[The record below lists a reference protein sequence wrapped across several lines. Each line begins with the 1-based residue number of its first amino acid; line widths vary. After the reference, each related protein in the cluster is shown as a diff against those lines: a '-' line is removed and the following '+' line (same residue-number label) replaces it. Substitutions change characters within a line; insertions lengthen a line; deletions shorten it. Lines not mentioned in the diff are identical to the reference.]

1 MNLNNLSIRTK
12 LQCIVVIAVMI
23 LISIGVFNLNIQKS
37 TSYEQRK
44 ISIQN
49 NVDIARTLTEHYI
62 SLSSAV
68 GKQEA
73 KVRAIAAIRELSFD
87 QDKYF
92 WIASSD
98 QKIVMHPTQP
108 HYEGMSTS
116 TISDA
121 RGQPFM
127 QRLIALATNQGQGF
141 VQYYWKQASGD
152 ESEKITYVTYIPEW
166 NWIIGSGV
174 PLSDIDDDFKSAMF
188 KELIIDGIAALLL
201 ILLCGVI
208 ARNIVTPIE
217 ELVKNV
223 HLVADGDLSRNL
235 TTPRK
240 DEIGILSRELNRMMH
255 TLRDTISVAKESSNH
270 SSQLSA
276 SIAATSEE
284 TATCIHSQNEQLE
297 LLATAMSEMTSTIQD
312 IAENAERTSVTTEQS
327 QILAGDGSRSM
338 GYTLDNIATISDDI
352 TDTYELM
359 TSLKQGVA
367 DISNVVGVI
376 TEVSEQTNL
385 LALNAAIEA
394 ARAGEQGRGF
404 AVVADEVRNLASRTQ
419 ESTTQVQSTIDDL
432 NKRTNR
438 VLSVMATNQEKITHS
453 VQLATKT
460 QAQLDG
466 AVTSLNQTHD
476 MVTQIAAAAEQ
487 QGIVAN
493 DVNENVTV
501 VHTSIRE
508 IKHTSHSLAQQ
519 SQTMAQASDELS
531 QKLAYFKF

>member
-1 MNLNNLSIRTK
+1 MNLSNLSIRTK
-12 LQCIVVIAVMI
+12 LQCIVIIAVII
-23 LISIGVFNLNIQKS
+23 LLSIGVFNLNIQKS
-37 TSYEQRK
+37 NSYEQRK
-44 ISIQN
+44 SSIQAS
-49 NVDIARTLTEHYI
+49 VDIAKTLTDHYI
-62 SLSSAV
+62 ALSADI
-68 GKQEA
+68 GDKEA
-73 KVRAIAAIRELSFD
+73 KARAMAAVRQLSFD
-87 QDKYF
+87 HDKYF

-108 HYEGMSTS
+108 HYEGMSTT
-116 TISDA
+116 TITDA
-121 RGQPFM
+121 RGKPFM
-127 QRLIALATNQGQGF
+127 QQLIDLATTQGQGF
-141 VQYYWKQASGD
+141 VQYYWKEASGE
-152 ESEKITYVTYIPEW
+152 ESEKITYVTHIPQW

-174 PLSDIDDDFKSAMF
+174 PLSDIDDSFKSAMI
-188 KELIIDGIAALLL
+188 KELIIDGIAAMFL
-201 ILLCGVI
+201 ILLCGAI
-208 ARNIVTPIE
+208 ARNIVVPIE
-217 ELVKNV
+217 DLVTSV
-223 HLVADGDLSRNL
+223 HHVADGDLSRNL
-235 TTPRK
+235 TTQRK

-255 TLRDTISVAKESSNH
+255 TLRDTISVAKESASH
-270 SSQLSA
+270 SGQLSA

-284 TATCIHSQNEQLE
+284 TATCIHSQTEQLE
-297 LLATAMSEMTSTIQD
+297 QLATAMSEMSSTIQD
-312 IAENAERTSVTTEQS
+312 IAENAERTSTTTEQS
-327 QILAGDGSRSM
+327 KVLAGDGSRSM

-432 NKRTNR
+432 NKRTTS

-460 QAQLDG
+460 QEQLDG
-466 AVTSLNQTHD
+466 AVSSLNQTYD

-501 VHTSIRE
+501 VHTSISE
-508 IKHTSHSLAQQ
+508 IKQTSQHLAQQ